1 MKNISIFCGA
11 HKGRN
16 PEYAKAAE
24 SIAKAIAKKGI
35 NIVFGGGNVGLMKII
50 SDTALD
56 NGVEVLGI
64 SLKSLHA
71 LELVNPRV
79 DEIVVSDT
87 LLDRKDEFMSRSDA
101 FIVLPGGVG
110 SLDELAEIMASN
122 QLGII
127 NKPVGILNTE
137 GYYDHLLNWFN
148 KAVDEGFISS
158 KFYDLIL
165 NKKYKFTSGPFTDMI
180 FNLVKIE
187 KKKVEVVINDLRI
200 SLDKNNFNFKSI

>member
-11 HKGRN
+11 HEGKN
-16 PEYAKAAE
+16 PKYAQ
-24 SIAKAIAKKGI
+24 SAKIISEAIAKKGI
-35 NIVFGGGNVGLMKII
+35 NVIFGGGNVGLMKII

-71 LELVNPRV
+71 LELANPRLN
-79 DEIVVSDT
+79 EIVVTDT

-137 GYYDHLLNWFN
+137 GYYDHLLKWFD
-148 KAVDEGFISS
+148 KAVEEGFISS
-158 KFYDLIL
+158 ANLKELLVSDNPQELVDL
-165 NKKYKFTSGPFTDMI
+165 
-180 FNLVKIE
+180 
-187 KKKVEVVINDLRI
+187 VVNHERPSDDNWTKRLG
-200 SLDKNNFNFKSI
+200 L

>member
-1 MKNISIFCGA
+1 MNNISIFCGA
-11 HKGRN
+11 HEGKN
-16 PEYAKAAE
+16 PEYAKAAKLVAE
-24 SIAKAIAKKGI
+24 YISKKGI
-35 NIVFGGGNVGLMKII
+35 NVVFGGGNVGLMKII

-71 LELVNPRV
+71 LELANPRLN
-79 DEIVVSDT
+79 EIVVSET
-87 LLDRKDEFMSRSDA
+87 LLDRKDKFMSRSDA

-137 GYYDHLLNWFN
+137 GYYDDLLKWFS

-158 KFYDLIL
+158 ENLKELLVSDSPEKLVEMI
-165 NKKYKFTSGPFTDMI
+165 TSHQRPSDENWTERLG
-180 FNLVKIE
+180 L
-187 KKKVEVVINDLRI
+187 
-200 SLDKNNFNFKSI
+200 

>member
-1 MKNISIFCGA
+1 MNNISIFCGA
-11 HKGRN
+11 HEGKN
-16 PEYAKAAE
+16 PAYARAAKLVAEY
-24 SIAKAIAKKGI
+24 IAKKGI
-35 NIVFGGGNVGLMKII
+35 NVVFGGGNVGLMKII

-56 NGVEVLGI
+56 NGVKVLGI

-71 LELVNPRV
+71 LELANPRL
-79 DEIVVSDT
+79 DEIVVSET
-87 LLDRKDEFMSRSDA
+87 LLDRKDKFMSRSDA

-137 GYYDHLLNWFN
+137 GYYDDLLKWFS

-158 KFYDLIL
+158 ENLKELLVSDSPEELVEMI
-165 NKKYKFTSGPFTDMI
+165 TSHQRPSDDNWTERLG
-180 FNLVKIE
+180 L
-187 KKKVEVVINDLRI
+187 
-200 SLDKNNFNFKSI
+200 

>member
-1 MKNISIFCGA
+1 MKSISIFCGA
-11 HKGRN
+11 HEGNN
-16 PEYAKAAE
+16 PKYAQ
-24 SIAKAIAKKGI
+24 SAKIVSETIAKKGI
-35 NIVFGGGNVGLMKII
+35 NVVFGGGNVGLMKII

-71 LELVNPRV
+71 LELANPRLS
-79 DEIVVSDT
+79 EIVVTET

-101 FIVLPGGVG
+101 FVVLPGGVG

-137 GYYDHLLNWFN
+137 GYYDHLLKWFD
-148 KAVDEGFISS
+148 KAVEEGFISS
-158 KFYDLIL
+158 ANLKELLVSQDPQELVELIVNHKRPSDDNWTERL
-165 NKKYKFTSGPFTDMI
+165 G
-180 FNLVKIE
+180 L
-187 KKKVEVVINDLRI
+187 
-200 SLDKNNFNFKSI
+200 

>member
-11 HKGRN
+11 HEGNN
-16 PEYAKAAE
+16 PKYAEEAKKVAE
-24 SIAKAIAKKGI
+24 SIAKKGI
-35 NIVFGGGNVGLMKII
+35 NVVFGGGNVGLMKII

-71 LELVNPRV
+71 LELANPRLK
-79 DEIVVSDT
+79 EIVVTDT

-101 FIVLPGGVG
+101 FVVLPGGVG

-137 GYYDHLLNWFN
+137 GYYDHLLSWFN
-148 KAVDEGFISS
+148 KAVDEGFIS
-158 KFYDLIL
+158 
-165 NKKYKFTSGPFTDMI
+165 PA
-180 FNLVKIE
+180 NLKELLVSDSPQE
-187 KKKVEVVINDLRI
+187 LVEMVVNHTRPSDDDWTNRLG
-200 SLDKNNFNFKSI
+200 L

>member
-11 HKGRN
+11 HEGKN
-16 PEYAKAAE
+16 PKYAQ
-24 SIAKAIAKKGI
+24 SAKIISEEIAKKGI
-35 NIVFGGGNVGLMKII
+35 NVVFGGGNVGLMKII

-71 LELVNPRV
+71 LELANPRLN
-79 DEIVVSDT
+79 EIVVTDS

-137 GYYDHLLNWFN
+137 GYYDHLLKWFD
-148 KAVDEGFISS
+148 KAVEEGFISS
-158 KFYDLIL
+158 A
-165 NKKYKFTSGPFTDMI
+165 
-180 FNLVKIE
+180 NLKELLVSDNPE
-187 KKKVEVVINDLRI
+187 ELVELVVNHKRPSDDNWTKRLG
-200 SLDKNNFNFKSI
+200 L

>member
-11 HKGRN
+11 HEGNN
-16 PEYAKAAE
+16 PKYTEEAKKVAE
-24 SIAKAIAKKGI
+24 SIAKKGI
-35 NIVFGGGNVGLMKII
+35 NVVFGGGNVGLMKII

-71 LELVNPRV
+71 LELANPRLK
-79 DEIVVSDT
+79 EIVVTDT

-101 FIVLPGGVG
+101 FVVLPGGVG

-137 GYYDHLLNWFN
+137 GYYDHLLSWFN
-148 KAVDEGFISS
+148 KAVEEGFIS
-158 KFYDLIL
+158 
-165 NKKYKFTSGPFTDMI
+165 PA
-180 FNLVKIE
+180 NLKELLVSDSPQE
-187 KKKVEVVINDLRI
+187 LVEMVVNHTRPSDDDWTNRLG
-200 SLDKNNFNFKSI
+200 L

>member
-11 HKGRN
+11 HEGNN
-16 PEYAKAAE
+16 PKYAEEAKKVAE
-24 SIAKAIAKKGI
+24 SIAKKGI
-35 NIVFGGGNVGLMKII
+35 NVVFGGGNVGLMKII

-71 LELVNPRV
+71 LELANPRLK
-79 DEIVVSDT
+79 EIVVSDT

-101 FIVLPGGVG
+101 FVVLPGGVG

-137 GYYDHLLNWFN
+137 GYYDHLLSWFN
-148 KAVDEGFISS
+148 KAVEEGFISPANL
-158 KFYDLIL
+158 KELLISDSPEEL
-165 NKKYKFTSGPFTDMI
+165 VDM
-180 FNLVKIE
+180 
-187 KKKVEVVINDLRI
+187 VVSHTRPSDDDWTNRLG
-200 SLDKNNFNFKSI
+200 L

>member
-24 SIAKAIAKKGI
+24 SIAKAVAKKGI

-71 LELVNPRV
+71 LELANPRV
-79 DEIVVSDT
+79 DEIVVADT

-158 KFYDLIL
+158 KNLDELLVADSPDELI
-165 NKKYKFTSGPFTDMI
+165 DMI
-180 FNLVKIE
+180 TNHQKPSDENWTERLG
-187 KKKVEVVINDLRI
+187 L
-200 SLDKNNFNFKSI
+200 

>member
-1 MKNISIFCGA
+1 MKSISIFCGA
-11 HKGRN
+11 HEGNN
-16 PEYAKAAE
+16 PKYAQ
-24 SIAKAIAKKGI
+24 SAKIVSETIAKKGI
-35 NIVFGGGNVGLMKII
+35 NVVFGGGNVGLMKII

-71 LELVNPRV
+71 LELANPRLS
-79 DEIVVSDT
+79 EIVVTET

-101 FIVLPGGVG
+101 FVVLPGGVG

-137 GYYDHLLNWFN
+137 GYYDHLLKWFD
-148 KAVDEGFISS
+148 KAVEEGFISS
-158 KFYDLIL
+158 ANLKELLVSEDPQELVELIV
-165 NKKYKFTSGPFTDMI
+165 NHKKPSDDNWTERLG
-180 FNLVKIE
+180 L
-187 KKKVEVVINDLRI
+187 
-200 SLDKNNFNFKSI
+200 

>member
-11 HKGRN
+11 HEGKN
-16 PEYAKAAE
+16 PKYAQ
-24 SIAKAIAKKGI
+24 SAKIISEAIAKKGI
-35 NIVFGGGNVGLMKII
+35 NVVFGGGNVGLMKII

-71 LELVNPRV
+71 LELANPRLN
-79 DEIVVSDT
+79 EIVVTDT

-127 NKPVGILNTE
+127 NKPVGILNTQ
-137 GYYDHLLNWFN
+137 GYYDHLLKWFD
-148 KAVDEGFISS
+148 KAVEEGFISS
-158 KFYDLIL
+158 ANLKELLVSDNPEELVDL
-165 NKKYKFTSGPFTDMI
+165 
-180 FNLVKIE
+180 
-187 KKKVEVVINDLRI
+187 VVNHERPSDDNWTKRLG
-200 SLDKNNFNFKSI
+200 L

>member
-1 MKNISIFCGA
+1 MNNISIFCGA
-11 HKGRN
+11 HEGKN
-16 PEYAKAAE
+16 PEYAKAAKLVAE
-24 SIAKAIAKKGI
+24 LIAKKGI
-35 NIVFGGGNVGLMKII
+35 NVVFGGGNVGLMKII

-71 LELVNPRV
+71 LELANPRLNQ
-79 DEIVVSDT
+79 IVVSET

-137 GYYDHLLNWFN
+137 GYYDDLLKWFS

-158 KFYDLIL
+158 ENLKELLVSDSPEKLVEMI
-165 NKKYKFTSGPFTDMI
+165 TSHQRP
-180 FNLVKIE
+180 
-187 KKKVEVVINDLRI
+187 
-200 SLDKNNFNFKSI
+200 SDKNWTERLGL

>member
-11 HKGRN
+11 HEGKN
-16 PEYAKAAE
+16 PEYAKAAK
-24 SIAKAIAKKGI
+24 SIAELIAKKGI
-35 NIVFGGGNVGLMKII
+35 NVVFGGGNVGLMKII

-64 SLKSLHA
+64 SLESLHA
-71 LELVNPRV
+71 LELANPRLN
-79 DEIVVSDT
+79 EIVVSKT

-110 SLDELAEIMASN
+110 SLDEIAEIMASN

-127 NKPVGILNTE
+127 NKPVGILNTD
-137 GYYDHLLNWFN
+137 GYYDYLIKWFN

-158 KFYDLIL
+158 ENLKELLISD
-165 NKKYKFTSGPFTDMI
+165 YPDE
-180 FNLVKIE
+180 LVE
-187 KKKVEVVINDLRI
+187 MVVNHQKPSDDNWTKRLG
-200 SLDKNNFNFKSI
+200 L

>member
-11 HKGRN
+11 HEGNN
-16 PEYAKAAE
+16 PKYVEEAKKVAE
-24 SIAKAIAKKGI
+24 SIAKKGI
-35 NIVFGGGNVGLMKII
+35 NVVFGGGNVGLMKII

-56 NGVEVLGI
+56 NSVEVLGI

-71 LELVNPRV
+71 LELANPRLK
-79 DEIVVSDT
+79 EIVVTDT

-137 GYYDHLLNWFN
+137 GYYDHLLSWFN
-148 KAVDEGFISS
+148 KAVDEGFIS
-158 KFYDLIL
+158 
-165 NKKYKFTSGPFTDMI
+165 PA
-180 FNLVKIE
+180 NLKELLVSDSPQE
-187 KKKVEVVINDLRI
+187 LVEMVVNHTRPSDDDWTNRLG
-200 SLDKNNFNFKSI
+200 L

>member
-1 MKNISIFCGA
+1 MNHISIFCGA
-11 HKGRN
+11 HEGKN
-16 PEYAKAAE
+16 PKYAEAARSVSE
-24 SIAKAIAKKGI
+24 CIAKQGI
-35 NIVFGGGNVGLMKII
+35 NVVFGGGNVGLMKII

-71 LELVNPRV
+71 LELANPRLK
-79 DEIVVSDT
+79 EIVVAET

-137 GYYDHLLNWFN
+137 GYYDHLLEWFN
-148 KAVDEGFISS
+148 NAVKEGFISS
-158 KFYDLIL
+158 
-165 NKKYKFTSGPFTDMI
+165 S
-180 FNLVKIE
+180 
-187 KKKVEVVINDLRI
+187 
-200 SLDKNNFNFKSI
+200 NFNELLVSDSPEELVDMVVNHKRPSDDNWTERLGL

>member
-11 HKGRN
+11 HEGNN
-16 PEYAKAAE
+16 PKYAQSAKIIAE
-24 SIAKAIAKKGI
+24 TIAKKGI
-35 NIVFGGGNVGLMKII
+35 NVVFGGGNVGLMKII

-56 NGVEVLGI
+56 NGVEVLGV

-71 LELVNPRV
+71 LELANPRLN
-79 DEIVVSDT
+79 EIVVTDT

-101 FIVLPGGVG
+101 FVVLPGGVG

-137 GYYDHLLNWFN
+137 GYYDHLLKWFD

-158 KFYDLIL
+158 ANLQELLVSEDPQELVELIVNHKRPSDDNWTERL
-165 NKKYKFTSGPFTDMI
+165 G
-180 FNLVKIE
+180 L
-187 KKKVEVVINDLRI
+187 
-200 SLDKNNFNFKSI
+200 

>member
-1 MKNISIFCGA
+1 MNNISIFCGA
-11 HKGRN
+11 HEGKN
-16 PEYAKAAE
+16 PEYAKAAKLVAE
-24 SIAKAIAKKGI
+24 LIAKKGI
-35 NIVFGGGNVGLMKII
+35 NVVFGGGNVGLMKII
-50 SDTALD
+50 SDTALN

-71 LELVNPRV
+71 LELANPRLNQ
-79 DEIVVSDT
+79 IVVSET

-137 GYYDHLLNWFN
+137 GYYDDLLKWFS

-158 KFYDLIL
+158 ENLKELLVSDSPEKLVEMI
-165 NKKYKFTSGPFTDMI
+165 TSHQRPSDENWTERLG
-180 FNLVKIE
+180 L
-187 KKKVEVVINDLRI
+187 
-200 SLDKNNFNFKSI
+200 